1 MSTAKID
8 GNTNNILTA
17 IFKINFTLWHVRLNI
32 YIWKTKFFPHKQ
44 NLFRSSRLEV
54 FFRKG
59 ALRNF
64 AKFTGKYLCLRSAT
78 LIKKRLWHRYLTV
91 NFAKFQPRNF
101 IKKETLTQVFS
112 VNFAKF
118 LRTPFF
124 TECLWWL
131 LLFISASSL

>member
-1 MSTAKID
+1 MSTTKID
-8 GNTNNILTA
+8 GNTNNILTP
-17 IFKINFTLWHVRLNI
+17 IFKNNFTLWHVRLNI
-32 YIWKTKFFPHKQ
+32 CIWKTNFFSRKQ

-54 FFRKG
+54 FCRKG

-64 AKFTGKYLCLRSAT
+64 AKFTGKYLCLWPAT
-78 LIKKRLWHRYLTV
+78 LFKKRLWHSYLTV
-91 NFAKFQPRNF
+91 NFAKFQARNF

-112 VNFAKF
+112 VNFGKF

-124 TECLWWL
+124 KEHLWWL